1 MAVEKWPRRIWAWF
15 RDRNRTRS
23 KSTEPLREFVYLDE
37 VSVYSLLASKKRGI
51 ATQFTESQ
59 TAALSSELGSSLNIG
74 FGGFGG
80 KLDAKTKANQT
91 QSSQV
96 IRKATVQTSF
106 KELFDLVGGSLYLSP
121 PDPPHATILEST
133 SDVAQHFERLEKDKL
148 IVDPTKMSRGT
159 LLEVKVELEAD
170 PLFRMATVIT
180 TLYELMADRPEIIG
194 KVPTRQVEEVYS
206 VGQVLD
212 RLLTGL
218 VPVRGR
224 LIDFHAMRI
233 GDRDILAH
241 SYVKEGLGEKYAKE
255 FTPVF
260 VTGVAQQ
267 GLFWKD
273 IRQIL
278 FSKSQYSVFC
288 RLATEGLKVDWQ
300 PVKVVDLFE
309 GIIPDFKDAMNSASE
324 IARQVMKGEVDI
336 ETTGQNQDVHVGI
349 ALVREYIQGLE
360 VFHGRRASQDLV
372 ENRVIPVV
380 PTGNWHLSVTER
392 RTVLNEVTR
401 LVEEEFGMETPG
413 ETRLS
418 LRSRVFNDTELAGV
432 TSTTT
437 FSRAMEPAKDGQ
449 PERFLDTEIVAMYW

>member
-1 MAVEKWPRRIWAWF
+1 MVVVSRWWMVCAVCSAP
-15 RDRNRTRS
+15 S
-23 KSTEPLREFVYLDE
+23 LSTPAPSEPPPPSD
-37 VSVYSLLASKKRGI
+37 S
-51 ATQFTESQ
+51 
-59 TAALSSELGSSLNIG
+59 
-74 FGGFGG
+74 
-80 KLDAKTKANQT
+80 ANQ
-91 QSSQV
+91 
-96 IRKATVQTSF
+96 
-106 KELFDLVGGSLYLSP
+106 
-121 PDPPHATILEST
+121 
-133 SDVAQHFERLEKDKL
+133 
-148 IVDPTKMSRGT
+148 
-159 LLEVKVELEAD
+159 LL
-170 PLFRMATVIT
+170 
-180 TLYELMADRPEIIG
+180 
-194 KVPTRQVEEVYS
+194 
-206 VGQVLD
+206 
-212 RLLTGL
+212 
-218 VPVRGR
+218 
-224 LIDFHAMRI
+224 DFHAMRI

-260 VTGVAQQ
+260 VTGMAQQ

-324 IARQVMKGEVDI
+324 MARQVMKGEVDI

-360 VFHGRRASQDLV
+360 EFHGRRASQDLV

-380 PTGNWHLSVTER
+380 PPGNWHLSVTER